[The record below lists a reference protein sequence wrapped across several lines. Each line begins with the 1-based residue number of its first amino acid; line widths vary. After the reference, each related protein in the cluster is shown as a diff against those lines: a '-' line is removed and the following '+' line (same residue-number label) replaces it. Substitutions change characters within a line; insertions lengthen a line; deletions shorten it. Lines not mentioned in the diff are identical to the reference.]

1 MTAATYRAT
10 PSRSARCCA
19 SAGYEAY
26 IVGGAVRDLIMGIE
40 PKDFDVATNAT
51 PEEIRPL
58 FRRARII
65 GRRFQLVHVV
75 FGQEI
80 IETSTFRAHR
90 PRKHTRRPTSTA
102 ASCATTCSAAQE
114 EDAARRDF
122 TAERAVLRPADR
134 KRSSTTTTA
143 SRT

>member
-1 MTAATYRAT
+1 MITETIKKFVARLFPARG
-10 PSRSARCCA
+10 PQRISKERHGIDRRNVSRHAIKVCEVLRQ
-19 SAGYEAY
+19 AGYEAY
-26 IVGGAVRDLIMGIE
+26 IVGGAVRDLIVGIE

-80 IETSTFRAHR
+80 IETSTFRN
-90 PRKHTRRPTSTA
+90 RRTWTHP
-102 ASCATTCSAAQE
+102 
-114 EDAARRDF
+114 AR
-122 TAERAVLRPADR
+122 
-134 KRSSTTTTA
+134 
-143 SRT
+143 